1 LNDVFLA
8 INQRQSQYLDQG
20 PSGLLDLPGRAA
32 GGAFHLTAEGHAI
45 IANETAPELCQSLNC
60 GQ

>member
-32 GGAFHLTAEGHAI
+32 GGAFHLTAEDM
-45 IANETAPELCQSLNC
+45 Q
-60 GQ
+60 